1 MIIKY
6 LRQFNEDEILDLNFQ
21 ETSRQ
26 DLTNLVNDRLTKGKI
41 DSLYYVTLVIQ

>member
-6 LRQFNEDEILDLNFQ
+6 LRQFNEDEILDLNVS

-26 DLTNLVNDRLTKGKI
+26 DLTI
-41 DSLYYVTLVIQ
+41 W